1 MIWEFI
7 FDFFILLQQFDILEP
22 VFSLDPDEYEYA
34 DYTVEVEYEDEDE
47 QQSDAGIDI
56 PKNIESIADDENEVK
71 ITNNNDI
78 IPISSLPTI
87 DENRLNNVPEIIQSS
102 NDESIL
108 EVDLVMD
115 RLITQIRLL
124 GSGNISWVMAIITNV
139 ASHFSIKVGH
149 FS

>member
-1 MIWEFI
+1 M
-7 FDFFILLQQFDILEP
+7 EP

-108 EVDLVMD
+108 EVNLVMNQ
-115 RLITQIRLL
+115 LKTQIWLF
-124 GSGNISWVMAIITNV
+124 GSENFIWVVTKN
-139 ASHFSIKVGH
+139 
-149 FS
+149 

>member
-108 EVDLVMD
+108 EVNLVMNQ
-115 RLITQIRLL
+115 LKTQIWLF
-124 GSGNISWVMAIITNV
+124 GSENFIWVVTKN
-139 ASHFSIKVGH
+139 
-149 FS
+149 

>member
-1 MIWEFI
+1 MKIWEFI

-22 VFSLDPDEYEYA
+22 VFSLDPEEYEYA
-34 DYTVEVEYEDEDE
+34 DYTVEVEYEDE

-139 ASHFSIKVGH
+139 ASHFSI
-149 FS
+149 

>member
-34 DYTVEVEYEDEDE
+34 DYTVEVEYEDE

-71 ITNNNDI
+71 ITDNNDI

>member
-34 DYTVEVEYEDEDE
+34 DYTVEVEYEDE

-115 RLITQIRLL
+115 RLITQIQLL

>member
-1 MIWEFI
+1 MQESLEKLSSSIEKKQNLF
-7 FDFFILLQQFDILEP
+7 FTFFIVLQQFDILEP

-34 DYTVEVEYEDEDE
+34 DYTVEVEYEDE

-78 IPISSLPTI
+78 IPIASLPTI

-108 EVDLVMD
+108 EVNLVMNQ
-115 RLITQIRLL
+115 LKIQIWLF
-124 GSGNISWVMAIITNV
+124 GSENFIWVSNQKL
-139 ASHFSIKVGH
+139 SL
-149 FS
+149 